1 MSSIYQEILPTVVPI
16 TTFFFS
22 VGVFFHLVNRPC
34 PQRIILSPLLY
45 MPAGLSFVTSDWWPG
60 DLNSLW
66 GLLLCIWVGHSTS
79 LLFIE
84 DLRVLEDADYLGRI
98 SKLAPHISGRYYK
111 GLKLWNN
118 PRLLGTSYQFFKS
131 PKTAT
136 NSSPSLCRFTVIRL
150 GKLVAY
156 MVVYFYIKARV
167 FPAAFVPVRI
177 DEFDPLHQVYFRR
190 LSSQIAPVTLRETL
204 MRCAFV
210 FWWTFSAVAML
221 DSAHAALSLV
231 SVIVLRFDLPYE
243 WPPIFGPLSQAWSIR
258 RFWSKFWHQI
268 VRRTYTNYGEYV
280 SRKILRLEPRSL
292 PDKLFVIFAIFFLS
306 GLSHA
311 AVSWQLGD
319 RCGWSLDMWWFCANF
334 VAGLLEVV
342 VTRLLRVFV
351 TKLGQKHR
359 LEWLDESIW
368 SRTFGFVWVFSF
380 MFWSI
385 PKWQY
390 PKLYCHLSD
399 ALEQTGKSVRSSA

>member
-1 MSSIYQEILPTVVPI
+1 MPSISQPILSIAVPI
-16 TTFFFS
+16 TAFFLS
-22 VGVFFHLVNRPC
+22 VGAFFHLANIPC

-45 MPAGLSFVTSDWWPG
+45 IPAGLSFATSNWWMG

-84 DLRVLEDADYLGRI
+84 DLRVWEEGEYLGRI
-98 SKLAPHISGRYYK
+98 SKLAPYIHGRYYK

-118 PRLLGTSYQFFKS
+118 PLLLGTSYQFVKNPKS
-131 PKTAT
+131 TT
-136 NSSPSLCRFTVIRL
+136 SSSSSLARFTVLRL
-150 GKLVAY
+150 GKVTAY
-156 MVVYFYIKARV
+156 VGMYFYIKSRI
-167 FPAAFVPVRI
+167 FPAAFIPVQI

-190 LSSQIAPVTLRETL
+190 LSSQIVPVTSRETL

-210 FWWTFSAVAML
+210 CWWAFSAVAML

-231 SVIVLRFDLPYE
+231 SVSLLRFDEPYE
-243 WPPIFGPLSQAWSIR
+243 WPPIFGSLSQAWSIR
-258 RFWSKFWHQI
+258 RFWGKFWHQI
-268 VRRTYTNYGEYV
+268 VRRTYTNYGEWI
-280 SRKILRLEPRSL
+280 SRKVLRLRPRSL
-292 PDKLFVIFAIFFLS
+292 PDKIFVIFAIFLFS

-319 RCGWSLDMWWFCANF
+319 HCGWSLDIWWFCANF

-342 VTRLLRVFV
+342 VTQLLQAFV
-351 TKLGQKHR
+351 KKIGQKSR

-368 SRTFGFVWVFSF
+368 SRIFGFVWVFSF

-390 PKLYCHLSD
+390 PKLYCHLGD
-399 ALEQTGKSVRSSA
+399 ALEQTR